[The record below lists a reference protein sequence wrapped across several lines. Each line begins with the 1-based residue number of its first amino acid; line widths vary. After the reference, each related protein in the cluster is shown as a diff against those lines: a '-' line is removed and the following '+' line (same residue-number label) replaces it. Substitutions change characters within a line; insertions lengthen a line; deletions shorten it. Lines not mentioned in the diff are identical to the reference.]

1 MDRRSPEPNTLCVP
15 RCVCVLYDHSMY
27 ASVYSKPKGRGAGDE
42 CICSV
47 VEIQIGFANVMDNRQ
62 IQEYMQSGESSEQR
76 GNSF

>member
-1 MDRRSPEPNTLCVP
+1 LSKVNKWYYKKNADRVRSS
-15 RCVCVLYDHSMY
+15 R
-27 ASVYSKPKGRGAGDE
+27 RRDE

>member
-1 MDRRSPEPNTLCVP
+1 
-15 RCVCVLYDHSMY
+15 MY